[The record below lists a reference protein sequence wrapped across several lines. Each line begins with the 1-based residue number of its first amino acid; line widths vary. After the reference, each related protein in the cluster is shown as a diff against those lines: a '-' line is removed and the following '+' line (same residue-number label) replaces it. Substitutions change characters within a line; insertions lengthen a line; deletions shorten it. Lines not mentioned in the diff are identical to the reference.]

1 MTSRPITS
9 KFTGLTL
16 ILLFVFSTPVFA
28 EFDWSAKYAGDF
40 ISGQSSARL
49 LALGGTGVAIAN
61 GPSAVL
67 ANPALIGNSG
77 NHAVSFMHADRFESA
92 VKVDHMAYVRKTADD
107 QYVGFGLVRQG
118 VDDIPITKL
127 TQPGQPLGNNNR
139 VISDESTGASEYAFY
154 LSTSRSKSY
163 GTLGASAKLIYKDLY
178 DSYGIGLGIDLGYS
192 RSFGNL
198 VVGAQLRDAITT
210 LVVWDTGHKEVISP
224 VIRAGAAYTIVIERM
239 QTQIMP
245 VAEVQIRTESIDDED
260 VAAIHA
266 GLEYRIREVVSA
278 RIGYDEERLTYGAGL
293 RLGTLGLNY
302 AFVGHDDLGDTHRV
316 SVSFLWGRS

>member
-1 MTSRPITS
+1 MTSRQITHS
-9 KFTGLTL
+9 SLKIAIAA
-16 ILLFVFSTPVFA
+16 ILLFSSPVFA

-49 LALGGTGVAIAN
+49 LALGGAGVAIST

-67 ANPALIGNSG
+67 ANPALISSSG

-92 VKVDHMAYVRKTADD
+92 VKIDHMSYVRRTTDG

-139 VISDESTGASEYAFY
+139 VISDESTSASEYAFY
-154 LSTSRSKSY
+154 LSTSREKSY
-163 GTLGASAKLIYKDLY
+163 GTVGASAKLIYKDLY
-178 DSYGIGLGIDLGYS
+178 DSYGIGLGIDIGYAK
-192 RSFGNL
+192 SFGQL
-198 VVGAQLRDAITT
+198 HLGAQLRDAITT
-210 LVVWDTGHKEVISP
+210 LVVWDTGHKEGISP
-224 VIRAGAAYTIVIERM
+224 VFRAGAAYNLVIERM

-245 VAEVQIRTESIDDED
+245 VAEIQIRTESIDDDD
-260 VAAIHA
+260 VVALHA

-278 RIGYDEERLTYGAGL
+278 RIGFDEERLTYGAGL

-316 SVSFLWGRS
+316 SVSFLWGRV